1 MHMMDLWNL
10 QGQLLLLLASGV
22 LLRRLGI
29 VSEHAKRVLTDLVIY
44 VTLPCS
50 IVLSFRMDIDQ
61 TIMVSLGTV
70 LLISFAIQMFCILLG
85 NLLYR
90 KQDARKRAVLRYGIL
105 VSNSG
110 FMGLPI
116 AGELYGIMGA
126 MYASI
131 YLIPQ
136 RVVMWTAGLSCFT
149 ANEQSRREK
158 IKEIAR
164 HPGIVSVYI
173 GLVLMVFDL
182 SIPGFFLQSME
193 SVAVCTTP
201 LSMLLIGAI
210 IGEMNRSEVR
220 VSWFALGYTAIR
232 LILIPGVSYLV
243 LLLVNTDPVIM
254 AVSVLLAGMPV
265 GSTTAILAAKYGG
278 DASFGSQLVAI
289 STILSLIS
297 IPLWALIL

>member
-116 AGELYGIMGA
+116 AGELYG
-126 MYASI
+126 
-131 YLIPQ
+131 
-136 RVVMWTAGLSCFT
+136 
-149 ANEQSRREK
+149 
-158 IKEIAR
+158 
-164 HPGIVSVYI
+164 H
-173 GLVLMVFDL
+173 
-182 SIPGFFLQSME
+182 
-193 SVAVCTTP
+193 
-201 LSMLLIGAI
+201 
-210 IGEMNRSEVR
+210 
-220 VSWFALGYTAIR
+220 
-232 LILIPGVSYLV
+232 
-243 LLLVNTDPVIM
+243 
-254 AVSVLLAGMPV
+254 
-265 GSTTAILAAKYGG
+265 YGG
-278 DASFGSQLVAI
+278 DVCFDLPDSATGWLCGQQDSLVLPQMSSPEGKKLRKLHVIRALCLCTSGWCSWYLTFRFQDSFFSRWN
-289 STILSLIS
+289 
-297 IPLWALIL
+297 PLPSVLRRCRCS